1 MFDSHIQISVVIP
14 LFNEEESLPEL
25 SAWIQRVMQE
35 NHFTYEILFIDDGSK
50 DDSWKVIKALSKENP
65 CIRGFKFVRNYGKTA
80 ALQTGF
86 QAARGEVVITMDADL
101 QDSPDEIP
109 ELYRM
114 IKEER
119 YDLVSGWKKKRYDP
133 ITKTIP
139 TKLFNAATR
148 SISGVKLHDFNCGLK
163 AYKQDVVKNVTI
175 YGEMH
180 RYIPVIAK
188 WNGFGKIGEKPVQHQ
203 ARKYGY
209 TKFGLERFIFG
220 FLDLLSIAFVN
231 KFGRR
236 PMHFFGSLGTMMF
249 FLGTIIAF
257 WLMGSKIY
265 KIYISHEVYRNVTEN
280 PLFFLALVAITVGSQ
295 LFLAGFIGEL
305 FVKQSISKTGDYL
318 IAEEVGKVEGI

>member
-1 MFDSHIQISVVIP
+1 M
-14 LFNEEESLPEL
+14 PEL
-25 SAWIQRVMQE
+25 SEWIARVMNE
-35 NHFTYEILFIDDGSK
+35 NNFTYEVLFIDDGSK
-50 DDSWKVIKALSKENP
+50 DRSWDVIVDLSLKNP
-65 CIRGFKFVRNYGKTA
+65 HIKGHRFVRNYGKTA

-86 QAARGEVVITMDADL
+86 QAAHGDVIITMDADL

-114 IKEER
+114 IKEDR

-139 TKLFNAATR
+139 TKIFNAATR
-148 SISGVKLHDFNCGLK
+148 GISGVELHDFNCGLK
-163 AYKQDVVKNVTI
+163 AYRKEVVKNVTI

-188 WNGFGKIGEKPVQHQ
+188 WNGFGKIGEKVVQHQ

-209 TKFGLERFIFG
+209 TKFGLERFVFG

-236 PMHFFGSLGTMMF
+236 PMHLFGSLGTLMF
-249 FLGTIIAF
+249 FLGSLIAF
-257 WLMGSKIY
+257 WLLGTKIY
-265 KIYISHEVYRNVTEN
+265 KIYISHEQYRNVTEN
-280 PLFFLALVAITVGSQ
+280 PLFFLALVAIMVGSQ
-295 LFLAGFIGEL
+295 LFLAGFLGEL
-305 FVKQSISKTGDYL
+305 FVKQSISKSGDYL
-318 IAEEVGKVEGI
+318 ISEKAGE